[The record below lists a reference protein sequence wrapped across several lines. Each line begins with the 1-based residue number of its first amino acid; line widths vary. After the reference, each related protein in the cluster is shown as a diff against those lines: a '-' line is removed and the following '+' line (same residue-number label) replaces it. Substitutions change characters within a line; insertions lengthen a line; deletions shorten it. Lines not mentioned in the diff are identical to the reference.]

1 MKEFDVRVQEV
12 LTQVISIKAE
22 SEEEAI
28 EKAKA
33 MYEDQEIFLT
43 YEDMS
48 DMPTFDIDNT
58 IAQWQQYLNATS

>member
-12 LTQVISIKAE
+12 LTQVVSIKAE
-22 SEEEAI
+22 TEEEAI

-58 IAQWQQYLNATS
+58 IAQWQQHLNATS

>member
-58 IAQWQQYLNATS
+58 IAQWQQHLNETS